1 MLQFYRMDSA
11 KIPSRRYINE
21 QELMLD
27 GFRLGKKIYDSG
39 FRPDYIVGIWRGGSA
54 VGIVVQECLQY
65 FGVDTDHIPI
75 RTSYE
80 GMQSY
85 PEMIKNANQIRV
97 HGLEYLVNRLEANH
111 RLLLVD
117 DVYSSGFS
125 IQAVIQKLKRKLR
138 QNMPDTIRVAA
149 VWHRP
154 VEGRPSP
161 DYCVNQ
167 TNEWLVLPYELS
179 GLSLDEIKKHK
190 PWAGSILKTLKSD
203 LVRVK

>member
-1 MLQFYRMDSA
+1 MLQFYRMDITKNS
-11 KIPSRRYINE
+11 SRKYIKE

-39 FRPDYIVGIWRGGSA
+39 FRPDFIAGIWRGGSA
-54 VGIVVQECLQY
+54 VGIVVQECLQH
-65 FGVDTDHIPI
+65 FGVETDHIAI

-85 PEMIKNANQIRV
+85 PEMIKNANRIRV
-97 HGLEYLVNRLEANH
+97 HGLEYLVNRLEATH

-125 IQAVIQKLKRKLR
+125 VQAVINKLHRKLR
-138 QNMPDTIRVAA
+138 QNMPETIRIAA

-161 DYCVNQ
+161 DYSVNQ
-167 TNEWLVLPYELS
+167 TDKWLVLPYELS
-179 GLSLDEIKKHK
+179 GLSLDEINEHK
-190 PWAGSILKTLKSD
+190 PWAGSILQTIESNLLRTK
-203 LVRVK
+203 